1 MTWRRAL
8 PALEATLS
16 EAGGAHPDF
25 TRQEA
30 RALKR
35 QLARGMAAE
44 QKRKVREERRVQK
57 KRRRA
62 GL

>member
-16 EAGGAHPDF
+16 AAGGTHPDF
-25 TRQEA
+25 TRQE
-30 RALKR
+30 
-35 QLARGMAAE
+35 ARGMAAE
-44 QKRKVREERRVQK
+44 QKRKAREERRVQR

-62 GL
+62 GLGC